1 MQIKFA
7 VFLFFALFFA
17 PAHIG
22 LPGWGSD
29 GFRWAHDEARARRF
43 GGMRSFGFRGSR
55 GLIRRPAPIRRSFSR
70 RSAFGRSYRRPAYRP
85 IRRPF
90 GSFGGGFFGG
100 FGGILLGGMLGSM
113 FFGRGFGMGGGFGLL
128 EILLVVGGIFL
139 LMRFFRRR
147 AEPAYG
153 GAYSNS
159 GQTDSDRVAEDP
171 YGVGGYADTLG
182 RGEGEENP
190 LYRGPDIG
198 PRKGVRSPTHS
209 RPDPRSR
216 TDPEAD
222 LGLIASSDPSFNPD
236 VFVDEARKNFHRFQE
251 AWASR
256 DLEPVR
262 ELMDGDIFDVC
273 MRDLDAL
280 RRKRRINKIE
290 NVQVHEVVPIE
301 IWQEEGFDFIA
312 LRYRASL
319 LDYVIDE
326 VSSEI
331 LEGSTTDLDNF
342 VEYWTW
348 TRRSGG
354 GQWFLSAMEQS

>member
-1 MQIKFA
+1 
-7 VFLFFALFFA
+7 
-17 PAHIG
+17 
-22 LPGWGSD
+22 
-29 GFRWAHDEARARRF
+29 
-43 GGMRSFGFRGSR
+43 
-55 GLIRRPAPIRRSFSR
+55 
-70 RSAFGRSYRRPAYRP
+70 
-85 IRRPF
+85 
-90 GSFGGGFFGG
+90 
-100 FGGILLGGMLGSM
+100 
-113 FFGRGFGMGGGFGLL
+113 MGGGFGLL